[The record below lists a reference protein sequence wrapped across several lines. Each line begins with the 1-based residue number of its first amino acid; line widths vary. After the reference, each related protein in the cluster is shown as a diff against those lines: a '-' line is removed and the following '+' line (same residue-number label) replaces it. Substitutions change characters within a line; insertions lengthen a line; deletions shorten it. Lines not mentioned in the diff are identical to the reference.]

1 MQIEAD
7 SGDVDSD
14 HQPPGRDEARI
25 RVRCLPCSIDDPLP
39 HLLMTLNFTLIFIIF
54 AVAL

>member
-14 HQPPGRDEARI
+14 HQLPGRDEASK
-25 RVRCLPCSIDDPLP
+25 RVRCLPHIIDDPLP
-39 HLLMTLNFTLIFIIF
+39 HLLMTINFCC
-54 AVAL
+54 